1 MNLTHRQV
9 SRLVRAACLLFG
21 ALLLGPEITAQP
33 VIQYSPSA
41 AVVPRAL
48 RPAPSIIARPGP
60 GTPYAYG
67 PVAVFPRVSNRFVYV
82 DGLQAEAGRPLNTYQ
97 NTLSPGVRVDIG
109 DNWTVDYGA
118 NWTAYT
124 NKAFR
129 ETLGHQ
135 VNVAGHYVLRSWS
148 AQFSQGYSTSTDS
161 LVETARLTD
170 QESIQTSFSLR
181 KRFHSR
187 LYGESSVGQ
196 SLNYISNAPNSYS
209 WTTQHALNFRVIPG
223 VNVSASVGGG
233 YVDMDPGAN
242 MAYLRALGR
251 FTWVVT
257 DKISVSAGAGEN
269 IQQTYSPGVSA
280 RYTPVFEFDGRYRP
294 FAQTE
299 LYANATRQ
307 ISPSVFRN
315 QITDTTEWRV
325 GGRQRLLGRFHVE
338 GSYGERESGYQAANL
353 RVLDEAGR
361 KDMTYFYQARIS
373 TGFWRR
379 GSIAGIYQVTDN
391 SSNRSGFGI
400 ASTQVGV
407 EVGYRY

>member
-48 RPAPSIIARPGP
+48 RPAPSIIATPGP
-60 GTPYAYG
+60 GTPFAYG
-67 PVAVFPRVSNRFVYV
+67 PVAVFPRIFNRFVYV
-82 DGLQAEAGRPLNTYQ
+82 DGLHAQAGRPLNSYQ

-118 NWTAYT
+118 GWTTYT

-129 ETLGHQ
+129 ESLSHQ
-135 VNVAGHYVLRSWS
+135 LSVAGNYVLQSW
-148 AQFSQGYSTSTDS
+148 AARFNQLYSTSSDS
-161 LVETARLTD
+161 LVETARQTD
-170 QESIQTSFSLR
+170 RETAQTSFSLR
-181 KRFHSR
+181 KSFHSR

-196 SLNYISNAPNSYS
+196 SLNFLSNAPNSYS
-209 WTTQHALNFRVIPG
+209 WTTQHALTYRVIPD
-223 VNVSASVGGG
+223 VTVSASVGGG
-233 YVDMDPGAN
+233 YIDMDPGVN
-242 MAYLRALGR
+242 MAYLRMQGQL
-251 FTWVVT
+251 TWAAT

-269 IQQTYSPGVSA
+269 IQQIYSPGVSA
-280 RYTPVFEFDGRYRP
+280 LYTPVFDFTGRYRP
-294 FAQTE
+294 FEQTE
-299 LYANATRQ
+299 LFASANRQ
-307 ISPSVFRN
+307 VSPSVLRN
-315 QITDTTEWRV
+315 QVTDTTTWRV
-325 GGRQRLLGRFHVE
+325 GARQRLLGRFQVE
-338 GSYGERESGYQAANL
+338 GSYGEQEAGYRAANL

-361 KDMTYFYQARIS
+361 KDIAYFYQARIS